1 MRRIFIWS
9 IIIFPVLFSSCSQRW
24 SSENDENAF
33 WEPNVLKPAYEL
45 LNKEKQLGPA
55 LNLFDSLLKN
65 AHGSTPLIKS
75 ARYALEGNYYYFQ
88 KQDYKEA
95 GRCMDS
101 ALALLNTKSLQERY
115 PRTYVGY
122 LLFGGEMAFR
132 LSDYQKANDYYF
144 LAKQSADLYLNPC
157 DRSGFTYNVAMVSY
171 RQQNYAQSATYFKEA
186 YASHL
191 TCPVQTTAIIL
202 QQQEIQSNI
211 GLCQIKL
218 KQYDSALAH
227 FNLALQ
233 IAEKYKDS
241 LGPIT
246 MDKIRGVAYGDIGK
260 IYFTKGDLKG
270 AEDQF
275 KKSIALNARPGYEL
289 TDAET
294 VEIYLADI
302 YRTQKRYPEMWQL
315 LQFARKSLD
324 TIPNSEAEE
333 GWRRLMYSYYKD
345 IGQPLSELN
354 YFKSYV
360 SLRDSLS
367 DTRKQLIEADITRQ
381 LKDKAQELQIT
392 VLKKDNQLGQI
403 YLWVAIALSGMAV
416 VIVLLIYVNYRRSK
430 KNLEELTILNDK
442 VTHQKAA
449 LEKANNEKDR
459 ILYVVAHDL
468 RNPIGV
474 TAYVADLIMMEEEKG
489 KDRDYLQMIKE
500 ASQQALN
507 LTNELLGLQNNT
519 EYKSKLESTD
529 LTTVVTSVVHMLQY
543 KAVEKAQQ
551 LLVEHPG
558 SNLNVIGYPERLNRM
573 VSNLIM
579 NAIKFTPIEGKIKVS
594 LEKEGTYSLLKIE
607 DNGVGIPKGKQAEVF
622 NRFTTAKRKG
632 TNGERSIGLG
642 LSICKEIVEE
652 HGGSIYFESNEGE
665 GTVFYIKLPLS

>member
-1 MRRIFIWS
+1 MRRIIVWS
-9 IIIFPVLFSSCSQRW
+9 IILLPILFSSCNQRW
-24 SSENDENAF
+24 SSEDEENAF
-33 WEPNVLKPAYEL
+33 WDLQVLKPAYEQ
-45 LNKEKQLGPA
+45 LNKGRQLEPA
-55 LNLFDSLLKN
+55 LKLFDSLLKST
-65 AHGSTPLIKS
+65 HTSTPLINS
-75 ARYALEGNYYYFQ
+75 ARFALKGNYYYFL
-88 KQDYKEA
+88 KQDYKA
-95 GRCMDS
+95 VSSCLDS
-101 ALALLNTKSLQERY
+101 ALALLNTKSLQVRY
-115 PRTYVGY
+115 PRAYVGY

-132 LSDYQKANDYYF
+132 LSNYEKANDYYF
-144 LAKQSADLYLNPC
+144 LAKQSADLYLSPC

-171 RQQNYAQSATYFKEA
+171 RQQNYAQSAAYFKEA
-186 YASHL
+186 YASHA
-191 TCPVQTTAIIL
+191 TCPIQTTAIIL

-233 IAEKYKDS
+233 ISEQYKDS

-246 MDKIRGVAYGDIGK
+246 MDKIRGVIYGNIGK
-260 IYFTKGDLKG
+260 IYFTKGDLKN
-270 AEDQF
+270 AEDLF

-294 VEIYLADI
+294 VEIQLADI
-302 YRTQKRYPEMWQL
+302 YRIKKCYPKMRQI
-315 LQFARKSLD
+315 LQFARKGLD
-324 TIPNSEAEE
+324 TIPNIEAEE

-345 IGQPLSELN
+345 IGQSLSELN

-360 SLRDSLS
+360 SLRDSLA

-392 VLKKDNQLGQI
+392 VLKKDNQLGLI
-403 YLWVAIALSGMAV
+403 YLWVAIALSGMAA
-416 VIVLLIYVNYRRSK
+416 IIILLIYLNYRRSK
-430 KNLEELTILNDK
+430 KNLETLTILNDK

-449 LEKANNEKDR
+449 LEKANSEKDR

-468 RNPIGV
+468 RNPIGI
-474 TAYVADLIMMEEEKG
+474 TAYVADLIMMEKENE

-500 ASQQALN
+500 ASQQALT

-519 EYKSKLESTD
+519 EHKSKPESTD
-529 LTTVVTSVVHMLQY
+529 LTTVVTSVVHMLHY

-551 LLVEHPG
+551 VLVEHPG
-558 SNLNVIGYPERLNRM
+558 STLTVIGYPERLNRM

-579 NAIKFTPIEGKIKVS
+579 NAIKFTPKEGKIKVS
-594 LEKEGTYSLLKIE
+594 LEKEGTYALLKIE
-607 DNGVGIPKGKQAEVF
+607 DNGVGIPKGNQAEVF
-622 NRFTTAKRKG
+622 NRFTTARRKG

-642 LSICKEIVEE
+642 LSICKQIVEE
-652 HGGSIYFESNEGE
+652 HEGSIYFESNEGE
-665 GTVFYIKLPLS
+665 GTVFYIRLPL